1 MLVGENIVMLS
12 NATYFCFIGGIGI
25 LLLSLYSLNLL
36 YNKDYK
42 PSNVRR

>member
-1 MLVGENIVMLS
+1 MLVGESIVMLS

-42 PSNVRR
+42 PSNVHR